1 MADRIFDGDAELHG
15 EAQRERAIFT
25 NEKHVS
31 DAWRQKLILT
41 ERHTPRGIL
50 ANAIT
55 ALREAPA
62 WQSTI
67 RFNDFTER
75 AVIRGCPPWEAK
87 RIEHDWTTA
96 DDIRTAEWLQHVGI
110 TVSPDTAAQAVE
122 VVSRERRFHP
132 VRDYLEQLCWDGIPR
147 LDCWMIAFLS
157 AEDTPYVRA
166 ISSRFSISAVA
177 RIYQPG
183 CKADAVLILEGHQ
196 GTFKSTAIA
205 TLAEPWY
212 TDEIDALGTKD
223 ASLQLAGVWLI
234 ELDELASM
242 TRGEVDKVKAFI
254 SRRTDRFRPPY
265 GRRIIERPRQCVF
278 AGTINPSGAGYL
290 RDETGARRFWPVRC
304 GQVDTERLAIARD
317 QIWAEARERYL
328 AGAPWWLDTSELNN
342 HAEAEQDQRYQADAW
357 QQLIEDF
364 CAARDVVSVAK
375 VLKGALFLTIDR
387 WGQAEQNR
395 VARCLRKMGWERHQV
410 RDGHRRSWRYRR
422 MSPESPLGE

>member
-242 TRGEVDKVKAFI
+242 TRGEVLAI
-254 SRRTDRFRPPY
+254 SAMKPAPGASGQSAAGRSIPKGLLSLAIKS
-265 GRRIIERPRQCVF
+265 GRR
-278 AGTINPSGAGYL
+278 
-290 RDETGARRFWPVRC
+290 
-304 GQVDTERLAIARD
+304 
-317 QIWAEARERYL
+317 RES
-328 AGAPWWLDTSELNN
+328 DTS
-342 HAEAEQDQRYQADAW
+342 R
-357 QQLIEDF
+357 
-364 CAARDVVSVAK
+364 
-375 VLKGALFLTIDR
+375 VLLGGWTLANSTTTPRRNKTNATKLTP
-387 WGQAEQNR
+387 GN
-395 VARCLRKMGWERHQV
+395 
-410 RDGHRRSWRYRR
+410 S
-422 MSPESPLGE
+422 